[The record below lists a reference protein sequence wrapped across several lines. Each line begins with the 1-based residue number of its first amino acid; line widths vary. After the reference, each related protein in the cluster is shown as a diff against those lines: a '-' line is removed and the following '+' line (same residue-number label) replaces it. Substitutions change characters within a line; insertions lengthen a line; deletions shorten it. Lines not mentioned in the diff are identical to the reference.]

1 MKNLALAL
9 AVVAAVISFISLG
22 NNVGGFKMNKSYSHS
37 NDVSIGSSEDVS
49 RKSLESFNPGGKG
62 FESFKCSSDPA
73 FSEEI
78 PYNFVSEVTS
88 MESLFEYVSEDA
100 KKNMENFVLR
110 YDAEGDPY
118 SDYNLELMF
127 KLKNN
132 IPIE

>member
-1 MKNLALAL
+1 MKNLALVL
-9 AVVAAVISFISLG
+9 AVVAAVISLISLG
-22 NNVGGFKMNKSYSHS
+22 NVGGFKMNKSYSQS
-37 NDVSIGSSEDVS
+37 NEVSIGSSEDVS
-49 RKSLESFNPGGKG
+49 RRSLESFNPGGKG

-78 PYNFVSEVTS
+78 PYNFYSEVTS
-88 MESLFEYVSEDA
+88 MESLFENVSEDTR
-100 KKNMENFVLR
+100 KNVEKFIQR

-127 KLKNN
+127 KLKNG